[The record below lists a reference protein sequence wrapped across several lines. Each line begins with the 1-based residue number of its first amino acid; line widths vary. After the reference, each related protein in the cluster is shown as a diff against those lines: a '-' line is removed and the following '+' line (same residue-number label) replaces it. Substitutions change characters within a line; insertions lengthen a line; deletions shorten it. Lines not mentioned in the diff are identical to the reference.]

1 MRSLL
6 LYLTKKGMIVG
17 CLKGVFMKRKKE
29 SSVIDMLSFV
39 FKKVYKEWKVILVSL
54 VALVLI
60 ALVEFSIPQVTQTII
75 DDIIP
80 EKSKSMLV
88 QAIFWLGFLT
98 VALNVLSYIST
109 YLMSKISQEAVSELK
124 QDLYGHVLE
133 QDLTYFETQKTGDL
147 MTRLTSD
154 VRTIQ
159 DLISPST
166 LKIISNIVTFTL
178 VLGFL
183 FYTDWKLSLMIAIT
197 FPLLYI
203 VNDFFSKRMKAN
215 FRKVR
220 ESSAHFN
227 NHLQMTLTSILMI
240 KNSAT
245 ESFEEQRLKEVNEEV
260 KNNQLQATKT
270 QALFSPSMDLVN
282 FLGVAIVLTYGTLK
296 IFDGE
301 LTVGSMMSYLAYL
314 KLLQNPIRSMTQMIS
329 RFQQALVSYER
340 LMDIYESEPSIVAA
354 DDTVKIERLEKGI
367 TFDNVSF
374 HYLEGNKVL
383 TDLTFTIP
391 KGKLVAL
398 VGSSGSGKT
407 TVTRLLSRLYDP
419 TAGSIKVDDHN
430 LKDIDIESLR
440 QAIGIVSQDI
450 ELMDGS
456 VRDNIT
462 YGIFDKS
469 EEEILKA
476 IDAARLTE
484 FIEGLPQG
492 LETQIG
498 ERGMKLS
505 GGQKQRLAIARVFL
519 KNAPILILDEATAAL
534 DNESERFIQQSL
546 EELLEQKTAL
556 VIAHRLST
564 IHHADTI
571 LVMEKGRI
579 VESGNHQE
587 LMEKAGRYETLYSA
601 QFK

>member
-1 MRSLL
+1 MQS
-6 LYLTKKGMIVG
+6 
-17 CLKGVFMKRKKE
+17 KKE

-80 EKSKSMLV
+80 AKSKSLLF

-98 VALNVLSYIST
+98 VSLNILSYIST
-109 YLMSKISQEAVSELK
+109 YLMSKISQEAVAELK

-183 FYTDWKLSLMIAIT
+183 FYTDWKLSLMIAVT
-197 FPLLYI
+197 FPMLYV

-220 ESSAHFN
+220 ESSARFN

-245 ESFEEQRLKEVNEEV
+245 EPFEEERLKEVNEEV
-260 KNNQLQATKT
+260 KSNQLQATKT

-296 IFDGE
+296 IFDGD

-340 LMDIYESEPSIVAA
+340 LMDIYDSEPRVVTT
-354 DDTVKIERLEKGI
+354 DDAVEIQRLEKGI

-383 TDLTFTIP
+383 TDLNFTIP

-419 TAGSIKVDDHN
+419 TAGSIKIDNHD
-430 LKDIDIESLR
+430 LKEIEIESLR

-469 EEEILKA
+469 EDDLLKA

-484 FIEGLPQG
+484 FVEDLPQG

-571 LVMEKGRI
+571 LVMEKGQI

-587 LMEKAGRYETLYSA
+587 LMAQAGRYETLYSA